1 VHPARSF
8 YWILS
13 VIRHF
18 IVMMSFYYVTHDYRP
33 ESVSSKAEIWIPN
46 KNSQPERM
54 AMPFVPPLKYL
65 SEGDHDTLLSLIQIL
80 RQHNQ
85 VMADY
90 HASFNQD
97 MVDLDHAS
105 INQDMADLDHVS
117 LNQAMADIDRESHTY
132 GDNGDKGNV
141 TLRSMARKLLYRVC
155 PSRMTSKAYVM
166 C

>member
-1 VHPARSF
+1 MAPLAP
-8 YWILS
+8 Y
-13 VIRHF
+13 
-18 IVMMSFYYVTHDYRP
+18 YYVTHDYRP
-33 ESVSSKAEIWIPN
+33 NTAISSKAEICIPN
-46 KNSQPERM
+46 GESPPERM
-54 AMPFVPPLKYL
+54 AMPFVPSLKYL
-65 SEGDHDTLLSLIQIL
+65 SEGDDDTLLSLTQIL

-85 VMADY
+85 DMADY

-117 LNQAMADIDRESHTY
+117 LNQDMADIDRASHTY

-141 TLRSMARKLLYRVC
+141 TLRSMARKLLYCVC